1 MKIFATA
8 FITIFLAE
16 LGDKT
21 QIATLLFATNK
32 ENSKLLIFFGAALA
46 LICTTGIAILL
57 GNVVS
62 QFVGEKTLR
71 MIGGAGFIIVGIWT
85 LFSR

>member
-1 MKIFATA
+1 MKIFVTA
-8 FITIFLAE
+8 FVTIFLAE

-21 QIATLLFATNK
+21 QIATLLFAANK
-32 ENSKLLIFFGAALA
+32 EHSKLFIFFGAALA

-62 QFVGEKTLR
+62 QFVSEKSLK
-71 MIGGAGFIIVGIWT
+71 MIGGAGFIIVGLWT
-85 LFSR
+85 IFSR